1 MDRIMVLMSVLCF
14 GSFVFDVL
22 IGKYYIIS
30 MLEYGFYFILLSCM
44 LYNDII
50 LPDINMVI
58 LVTIIGITFVMYL
71 IYTVYRLIKSIT
83 RYNDDHHYTQK
94 RGAETVQW
102 RKVS

>member
-22 IGKYYIIS
+22 IGRYYIIS
-30 MLEYGFYFILLSCM
+30 MLEYGFYLILLSCM

-50 LPDINMVI
+50 LPDINMVM
-58 LVTIIGITFVMYL
+58 LVTILGITFMLYL
-71 IYTVYRLIKSIT
+71 IYTVYRLIKSVSRHI
-83 RYNDDHHYTQK
+83 DGPYTQK
-94 RGAETVQW
+94 RGDETVQW

>member
-1 MDRIMVLMSVLCF
+1 MDRIMVLMTILCF

-30 MLEYGFYFILLSCM
+30 MVEYGFYFILLSCM

-50 LPDINMVI
+50 LPDINMIMLITI
-58 LVTIIGITFVMYL
+58 LGITFILYL
-71 IYTVYRLIKSIT
+71 IYTIYRLIKSIT
-83 RYNDDHHYTQK
+83 RYKDDHHYTQK

>member
-1 MDRIMVLMSVLCF
+1 MDRIMVLMTVLCF
-14 GSFVFDVL
+14 GSFVFDVV

-50 LPDINMVI
+50 LPDINMVMMMTI
-58 LVTIIGITFVMYL
+58 LGITFILYL
-71 IYTVYRLIKSIT
+71 IYTIYRLIKSIT
-83 RYNDDHHYTQK
+83 RYNDDHTYTQK
-94 RGAETVQW
+94 RGDETVQW